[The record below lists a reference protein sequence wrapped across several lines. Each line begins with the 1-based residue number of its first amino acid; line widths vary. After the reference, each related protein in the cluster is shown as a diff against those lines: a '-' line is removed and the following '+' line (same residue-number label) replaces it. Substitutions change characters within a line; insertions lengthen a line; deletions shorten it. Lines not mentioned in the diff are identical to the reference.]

1 MGRAYKGQLA
11 SLASAGDVWW
21 CAAIYAGVPY
31 SEIHTPKA
39 FAKIAEVL
47 RKQRPLIRFYSDDT
61 ATLDQALTSGEIV
74 ASVLWNS
81 SALYLKLAGVPV
93 RFAKPKEGALTYVCG
108 LMLHKDAPKL
118 DRAYD
123 ILDSLI
129 SVPTGE
135 FLVNDY
141 GYGAVNKKA
150 FDKFDDVALTERGLS
165 RDPISIIKAG
175 HFSSPQTLEW
185 VAAATNELEQIK
197 AGF

>member
-1 MGRAYKGQLA
+1 M
-11 SLASAGDVWW
+11 
-21 CAAIYAGVPY
+21 
-31 SEIHTPKA
+31 
-39 FAKIAEVL
+39 
-47 RKQRPLIRFYSDDT
+47 
-61 ATLDQALTSGEIV
+61 
-74 ASVLWNS
+74 
-81 SALYLKLAGVPV
+81 
-93 RFAKPKEGALTYVCG
+93 TYVCG

-135 FLVNDY
+135 FLINDY